1 MLKRLFLGE
10 NDENISPVFP
20 HDELMMAAGF
30 PGHFIPQHAGPIAT
44 GVLRSVETHGV
55 ASQ

>member
-1 MLKRLFLGE
+1 VVSWENAENLSTVFL
-10 NDENISPVFP
+10 

-30 PGHFIPQHAGPIAT
+30 PGHFIPQHAGPVAT
-44 GVLRSVETHGV
+44 GVLRSVETYGC